1 MYSTCIFCHS
11 SLGSNDAIERFPVG
25 RRLAF
30 DASKGRLWVVCGR
43 CQRWNLTPIEERWE
57 AIEDC
62 ERRFRA
68 TTTRVSTGEIGLCQ
82 LREGL
87 SLVRIGQPLK
97 PEMASW
103 RYGRHLTERWKQR
116 IAMGVVG
123 VPLSIFGIGLA
134 HAIVPGSG
142 VIAAVLSQIPAMHM
156 MRFAF
161 AEDPLRAW
169 RTMFSLRLRL
179 DRVGVP
185 GIHRVWWQ
193 EAALGLGGL
202 SGEPWHLS
210 IQYWSVSG
218 KLERLDVT
226 GPEAFPLAGQ
236 VLAQINAS
244 GGNPL
249 AVARAVER
257 LEETGSSTELYRSLA
272 MVVCMPRRRYP
283 IISMDRDQRLA
294 LEMAANDDSERRAME
309 GELRELEERWRAAE
323 EIAGIADNMLLPAS
337 VEEFFRK
344 HGRRA

>member
-1 MYSTCIFCHS
+1 MYSTCIFCHA
-11 SLGSNDAIERFPVG
+11 SLGRNDAIERFPIG

-43 CQRWNLTPIEERWE
+43 CERWNLTPIEERWE

-87 SLVRIGQPLK
+87 SLVRIGQPLA

-103 RYGRHLTERWKQR
+103 RYGRHLTERWTQR
-116 IAMGVVG
+116 IAIGAVG

-161 AEDPLRAW
+161 AEDPLRSW
-169 RTMFSLRLRL
+169 RTMFPLRLRL
-179 DRVGVP
+179 DRFGVP
-185 GIHRVWWQ
+185 GIHWISWQ
-193 EAALGLGGL
+193 DTALGDGGVR
-202 SGEPWHLS
+202 GESWHLA
-210 IQYWSVSG
+210 IPYWSPRRKPQV
-218 KLERLDVT
+218 LEVT
-226 GPEAFPLAGQ
+226 GPEAFTLAGQ
-236 VLAQINAS
+236 VLAQMNAS
-244 GGNPL
+244 GGNPF

-272 MVVCMPRRRYP
+272 KVVCMPRRRYP
-283 IISMDRDQRLA
+283 IMSMDRDQRLA
-294 LEMAANDDSERRAME
+294 LEMAANDDAERRAME
-309 GELRELEERWRAAE
+309 GELRELEEQWRAAE